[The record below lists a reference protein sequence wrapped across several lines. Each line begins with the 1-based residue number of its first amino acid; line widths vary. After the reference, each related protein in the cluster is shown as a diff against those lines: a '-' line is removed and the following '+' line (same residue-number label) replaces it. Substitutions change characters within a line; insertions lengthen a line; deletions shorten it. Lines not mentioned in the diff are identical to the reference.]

1 MDQRMSTKRMQD
13 TPAEKR
19 MLSAGDTTDSL
30 VDLTDD
36 ERRVLDCLQAVDTG
50 LTRSQLEARAMCRSS
65 ALDKALEDLL
75 QRELIATLN
84 TLVPSYTSRY
94 PGIHI

>member
-1 MDQRMSTKRMQD
+1 
-13 TPAEKR
+13 
-19 MLSAGDTTDSL
+19 
-30 VDLTDD
+30 
-36 ERRVLDCLQAVDTG
+36 
-50 LTRSQLEARAMCRSS
+50 MCRSS